1 MMIVFGIGGLV
12 NDSQDSKMIDNR
24 IRQFEP
30 RFHVII
36 SEAIEI
42 FWLMITKLSYC
53 NLFKQ
58 VVVIMTLISSF

>member
-1 MMIVFGIGGLV
+1 MMMMMIIMMKMMIVFGIGGLV

-30 RFHVII
+30 RFHVTI

-42 FWLMITKLSYC
+42 F
-53 NLFKQ
+53 
-58 VVVIMTLISSF
+58 